1 MIKKK
6 TSYIFSGR
14 AADYETLLTHLK
26 INLAKVEGIDSA
38 NNWLLQGGWEQE
50 EWQIIPNHSIPP
62 SLDLVENDQ
71 VTDIDRSQRAERIK
85 RIRDNNDRIKKVEKG
100 VFKAIQKVIKYRT
113 TSLLSRK
120 LLWRPCTRLAIHN
133 GELRT

>member
-6 TSYIFSGR
+6 QAYIFSGR

-38 NNWLLQGGWEQE
+38 NNWLLQGGWAQD
-50 EWQIIPNHSIPP
+50 EWQIIPNNSIPP

-71 VTDIDRSQRAERIK
+71 VTDIDRTSTAE
-85 RIRDNNDRIKKVEKG
+85 
-100 VFKAIQKVIKYRT
+100 
-113 TSLLSRK
+113 
-120 LLWRPCTRLAIHN
+120 TRVMGDPTAN
-133 GELRT
+133 